1 MASHSVRPIFFAL
14 SGTWLTMSVGI
25 ARQAYK
31 TEPEPGLGAIW
42 DPQKPET
49 WRMGRDGLKDD
60 NEVEEESGPGST
72 SGLGLMLGET
82 GSSTAAAEAGLVNGT
97 EANIDNLPPP
107 LPTTYDENPLRGWYM
122 GPRPLDGT
130 QRMRRGPPLF
140 ERPAEETFDEDDEE
154 SEEEE
159 GWDTNDSAP
168 AYPAETTAP
177 HSAPAAKDA
186 ELDDNESLYS
196 QEPTTPTLVRAEIPP
211 SPTAPNEEDDADQK
225 AAAEAEAAAKAAD
238 KKAKRKKRQSEPA
251 PTAIAITQALA
262 PGSSHKGSDKADNG
276 DDKRPDRKRAR
287 MSEPAPKETTVETK
301 GKGKNT
307 AGKAVQEVGANK
319 GKGKEKQA
327 AVTATVPESNAVV
340 KRSHK
345 RKSDVAGIING
356 ASAGGTPSK
365 SHKRDKGKGN
375 ADAVATTAAATAPS
389 TSSSS
394 KDKDQEREKKKPRTS
409 RAKVKPEEAPSPAFA
424 ADGGGAAD
432 RTMGDGVAEVG
443 GTPVK
448 LKLNVGNG

>member
-1 MASHSVRPIFFAL
+1 
-14 SGTWLTMSVGI
+14 
-25 ARQAYK
+25 
-31 TEPEPGLGAIW
+31 
-42 DPQKPET
+42 
-49 WRMGRDGLKDD
+49 
-60 NEVEEESGPGST
+60 
-72 SGLGLMLGET
+72 
-82 GSSTAAAEAGLVNGT
+82 
-97 EANIDNLPPP
+97 
-107 LPTTYDENPLRGWYM
+107 
-122 GPRPLDGT
+122 
-130 QRMRRGPPLF
+130 
-140 ERPAEETFDEDDEE
+140 
-154 SEEEE
+154 
-159 GWDTNDSAP
+159 
-168 AYPAETTAP
+168 
-177 HSAPAAKDA
+177 
-186 ELDDNESLYS
+186 LDDNESLYS

-287 MSEPAPKETTVETK
+287 MSEP
-301 GKGKNT
+301 
-307 AGKAVQEVGANK
+307 
-319 GKGKEKQA
+319 
-327 AVTATVPESNAVV
+327 
-340 KRSHK
+340 
-345 RKSDVAGIING
+345 AGIING